1 MFDYLH
7 YAGQAPIN
15 LMVRQIGIDRM
26 NVSWTPPPNPPSKGY
41 LITNGNERPTGSS
54 AGIKALSTASSQ
66 SVGQAPGTT
75 IIYWLV
81 VLYGTPIVVGP
92 VSGTVRGEEM

>member
-7 YAGQAPIN
+7 YAGQAPTN
-15 LMVRQIGIDRM
+15 LMVRQIGIDRVR
-26 NVSWTPPPNPPSKGY
+26 VSWTPPPNPPSEGY
-41 LITNGNERPTGSS
+41 LITNGNERPTRSS

-66 SVGQAPGTT
+66 GVGQAPGTT
-75 IIYWLV
+75 VIFWLV
-81 VLYGTPIVVGP
+81 ALYGTPIVVGP